1 MWHIKIAVVF
11 YYEAKIIIDMRK
23 KLLTRGGVYILR
35 DTQKG
40 HKKTKNWP
48 RTIFSPQ
55 IYSSMDK
62 LLSFQ
67 EKKITN
73 FFSIVR
79 GKRRKNYYQSAV
91 LFTDTQNNYETTL
104 TYVYESAVSITS
116 PPKTITGPLKEIKMI
131 KTDPK
136 KVPSQTGKKYN
147 EFFVEVYQN
156 IYIFICICVKKIW

>member
-1 MWHIKIAVVF
+1 
-11 YYEAKIIIDMRK
+11 
-23 KLLTRGGVYILR
+23 
-35 DTQKG
+35 
-40 HKKTKNWP
+40 
-48 RTIFSPQ
+48 
-55 IYSSMDK
+55 MDK